1 MRAFAGA
8 WGWEAGGAAPA
19 PLVPCFR
26 RFAQNESRSGRV
38 SHGLLASGG
47 RGGRRHAGCARH
59 LRVNVALRVDALED
73 ELLVVE
79 PAQVVGGGRT
89 GPWWGKLLGVA
100 AQSGHDRGNRGA
112 WGDGVGFP
120 GQLVR
125 GGLAARLR
133 GHGEPGPELHFLDEL
148 GTGSL

>member
-19 PLVPCFR
+19 PLAPCFR

-59 LRVNVALRVDALED
+59 VRVNVALRVDALED

-79 PAQVVGGGRT
+79 PAQVVGG
-89 GPWWGKLLGVA
+89 A
-100 AQSGHDRGNRGA
+100 A
-112 WGDGVGFP
+112 P
-120 GQLVR
+120 GR
-125 GGLAARLR
+125 GGGSCSESRRKAAMTEATA
-133 GHGEPGPELHFLDEL
+133 GPG
-148 GTGSL
+148 